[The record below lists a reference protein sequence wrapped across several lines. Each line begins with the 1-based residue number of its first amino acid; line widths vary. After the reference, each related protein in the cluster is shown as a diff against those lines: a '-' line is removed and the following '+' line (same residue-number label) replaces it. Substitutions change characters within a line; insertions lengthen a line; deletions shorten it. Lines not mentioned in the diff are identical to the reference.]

1 MVPDQR
7 WSTIDIYIYI
17 YTLGFQ
23 PPLKQRS
30 LPSTPLLCM
39 EVHPSALFSLF
50 FAPTHLSPILRQPRR
65 CFRVE
70 PYVISKHKLMWAH
83 RHMPANCDEMST
95 VVTMFTSM
103 LLHNSQETVWL
114 WDKCAKSWQ
123 DGVATNNGG
132 NSSHKLVDPATSKAE
147 KPCLNLLH
155 FIIHVYRFV
164 ALAFN
169 HVPQKG
175 SPRLKCVPT
184 CTHILFNFKFVGGGM
199 ES

>member
-1 MVPDQR
+1 MCMYTCVNAYVYL
-7 WSTIDIYIYI
+7 SIYLYIYPRI
-17 YTLGFQ
+17 
-23 PPLKQRS
+23 P
-30 LPSTPLLCM
+30 TP
-39 EVHPSALFSLF
+39 FK
-50 FAPTHLSPILRQPRR
+50 T
-65 CFRVE
+65 
-70 PYVISKHKLMWAH
+70 K
-83 RHMPANCDEMST
+83 
-95 VVTMFTSM
+95 VVTVNTSSGERFSMVFPRGWIDPVHGSASM